1 MIIEIHVKP
10 GSNENKI
17 LEKGTVW
24 KIAIKAKPEEGKA
37 NAELIKFLEKE
48 LKNKVEIIRGKTS
61 KKKVIKIG

>member
-37 NAELIKFLEKE
+37 NAELIKFD
-48 LKNKVEIIRGKTS
+48 GKYYRTD
-61 KKKVIKIG
+61 IGFDL